1 MNFVQQHQN
10 KSITKMKTNFITSCF
25 IATLLF
31 SCESKEQNMDDAFA
45 QVKEEKMLLEDSIN
59 DSHELI
65 DDSIKTTVV
74 KIQQVTINEW
84 SSFMLEIE
92 KKINI
97 NEQTIK
103 AIKSI
108 PNYSVKLFKKVATLE
123 ETNNNLKIKIKDYQE
138 DEKLKMENFKQ
149 TIYLEVQEIDNQLN
163 EMTLKNQKKDNF

>member
-10 KSITKMKTNFITSCF
+10 KSINKMKTNFITSCF
-25 IATLLF
+25 VAVLLF

-59 DSHELI
+59 DSQEI
-65 DDSIKTTVV
+65 VEDSITTVV

-92 KKINI
+92 KKII
-97 NEQTIK
+97 LNEQTIK
-103 AIKSI
+103 TIKSI

-138 DEKLKMENFKQ
+138 DEKLKMENFME
-149 TIYLEVQEIDNQLN
+149 TIHLEAQEIDNQLN
-163 EMTLKNQKKDNF
+163 EMTLKNQEKGNF

>member
-1 MNFVQQHQN
+1 
-10 KSITKMKTNFITSCF
+10 MKTNFITSCF
-25 IATLLF
+25 ITVLLF

-59 DSHELI
+59 DSHEI
-65 DDSIKTTVV
+65 VEDSITTVV

-138 DEKLKMENFKQ
+138 DEKLKMESFME
-149 TIYLEVQEIDNQLN
+149 TIHLEAKDIDNQLN
-163 EMTLKNQKKDNF
+163 EMTLKNQEKDNF

>member
-10 KSITKMKTNFITSCF
+10 KSINKMKTNFITSCF

-59 DSHELI
+59 DSQEI
-65 DDSIKTTVV
+65 VEDSITTVV

-92 KKINI
+92 KKINR

-149 TIYLEVQEIDNQLN
+149 TIHLEAQEIDSQLN
-163 EMTLKNQKKDNF
+163 EMTLKNQEKDNF

>member
-10 KSITKMKTNFITSCF
+10 KSINKMKTNFITSCF
-25 IATLLF
+25 VAVLLF

-59 DSHELI
+59 DSQEI
-65 DDSIKTTVV
+65 VEDSITTVV
-74 KIQQVTINEW
+74 KIQQVKINEW

-92 KKINI
+92 KKII
-97 NEQTIK
+97 LNEQTIK
-103 AIKSI
+103 TIKSI

-163 EMTLKNQKKDNF
+163 EITLKNQKKDNF